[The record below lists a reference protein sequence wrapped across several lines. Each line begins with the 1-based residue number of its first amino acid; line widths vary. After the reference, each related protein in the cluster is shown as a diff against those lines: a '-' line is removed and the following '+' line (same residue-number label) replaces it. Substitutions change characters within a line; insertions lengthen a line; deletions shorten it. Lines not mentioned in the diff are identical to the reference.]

1 MFFLSPSV
9 TPSFDCIFE
18 GFFLVPS
25 QRCDVLVR
33 EASVFL
39 TNDEEFVLELSRLHW
54 KTFKENVWKS
64 EKDLKISS
72 LDRALAPSPR
82 KNCNFDLSSHKY
94 QTFAS
99 RRVRL
104 TASSSKNN

>member
-1 MFFLSPSV
+1 M
-9 TPSFDCIFE
+9 
-18 GFFLVPS
+18 
-25 QRCDVLVR
+25 LVR

-72 LDRALAPSPR
+72 LDRALALPPR

-94 QTFAS
+94 QTFAW
-99 RRVRL
+99 RN
-104 TASSSKNN
+104 TNICIPSSQTDGFFLKNK